1 MLYCNSSHWRCDG
14 DKEKRTKTIA
24 YCPNITTPNIIIN
37 VHVQKKAS
45 TSINVS
51 DDTKCRV
58 PNFGEGK
65 SIKNNCVGKRSI
77 IPVVAYVFLCAREG
91 AFSLIIYLLY
101 VCFLFPKRP
110 LNLMHVPTYRLFC
123 VCLAQFFGI
132 ERRVARRRRWRRRR
146 QKAINK
152 SSKIILIAWIVLHLK
167 QATLFNGN
175 EARACE
181 CNLRFATHTHTFYI
195 INIWL
200 CLKLPTYAK
209 ICFFVFSARS
219 VSHPVLL
226 KFDRENWKANRGT
239 SNKFVT

>member
-1 MLYCNSSHWRCDG
+1 M
-14 DKEKRTKTIA
+14 
-24 YCPNITTPNIIIN
+24 
-37 VHVQKKAS
+37 
-45 TSINVS
+45 S

-65 SIKNNCVGKRSI
+65 SIKNNCVGRRSI

-110 LNLMHVPTYRLFC
+110 SNLMHVPTYRLFC

-132 ERRVARRRRWRRRR
+132 ERWVARRRRWRRRR

-175 EARACE
+175 EARARVSAICG
-181 CNLRFATHTHTFYI
+181 LRHTHTHFI
-195 INIWL
+195 
-200 CLKLPTYAK
+200 
-209 ICFFVFSARS
+209 
-219 VSHPVLL
+219 
-226 KFDRENWKANRGT
+226 
-239 SNKFVT
+239 